1 MEHHPSGMM
10 SWALARVGAAAVL
23 HPAPSTALLPAH
35 CRIVAPSPGTLS
47 SLDVLGL
54 EGKVLVAERL
64 PGLFL

>member
-23 HPAPSTALLPAH
+23 LPAQPSSLPH
-35 CRIVAPSPGTLS
+35 CRIAAPSPGTLS